1 MYYAYIGNMND
12 LRPGNL
18 LGALVLAL
26 HDQLEESTGPLVDHG
41 AAFPAALVSMHWQP
55 GLAIEDLRRI
65 LGLSHSGTVRL
76 LNCLESDGS
85 VARKA
90 GKDARTVALH
100 LTAQGRKQV
109 RQILAAR
116 QAVMDQALGALSG
129 AERAQFEKLTAK
141 ILGGIPRDIPHSDH
155 ICRLCDETS
164 CPDNTCPVGC
174 AVEGARH

>member
-1 MYYAYIGNMND
+1 MIDPRA
-12 LRPGNL
+12 GNL

-26 HDQLEESTGPLVDHG
+26 HDDLEAATGPLVEHG

-85 VARKA
+85 VERKA

-100 LTAQGRKQV
+100 LTGQGRKQA
-109 RQILAAR
+109 RQLLAAR
-116 QAVMDQALGALSG
+116 QSVMDQALAALSPT
-129 AERAQFEKLTAK
+129 ERTQFEKLTGK
-141 ILGGIPRDIPHSDH
+141 ILGGLTRDVAHSDH

-164 CPDNTCPVGC
+164 CPDDSCPVGC
-174 AVEGARH
+174 AVEGARR